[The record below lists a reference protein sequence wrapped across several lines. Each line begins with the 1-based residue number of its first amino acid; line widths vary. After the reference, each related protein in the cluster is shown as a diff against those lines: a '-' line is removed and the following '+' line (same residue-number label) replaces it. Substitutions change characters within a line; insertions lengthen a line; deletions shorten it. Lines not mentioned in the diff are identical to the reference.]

1 MIIQDDILKAGGM
14 NMSDLKNRTRI
25 GNTVDIELWERF
37 RELSKETRI
46 PMSKL
51 LDEAIQDLLEKYKKI
66 SHP

>member
-1 MIIQDDILKAGGM
+1 M
-14 NMSDLKNRTRI
+14 NRSDLKNRTRI